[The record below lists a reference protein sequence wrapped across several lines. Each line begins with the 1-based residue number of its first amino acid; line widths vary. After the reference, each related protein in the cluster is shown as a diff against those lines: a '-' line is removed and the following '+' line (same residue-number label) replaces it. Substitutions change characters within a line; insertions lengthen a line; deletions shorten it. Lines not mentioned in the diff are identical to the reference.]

1 MKYSIFIV
9 QLDQHNKIEIPKF
22 IVEKLQIEPDDYLE
36 VTVKKIKSKKSQLS
50 IQKNPLL
57 KLIKESS

>member
-9 QLDQHNKIEIPKF
+9 QFEKDNKIEIPKF
-22 IVEKLQIEPDDYLE
+22 IVDKLQIEPNDYLE

-57 KLIKESS
+57 KLIKE

>member
-1 MKYSIFIV
+1 MKYSIFVV
-9 QLDQHNKIEIPKF
+9 QVEKECKIEIPKF
-22 IVEKLQIEPDDYLE
+22 IREKLQIEENDFLE

-57 KLIKESS
+57 KLVEE